1 MTPIRALVII
11 AAALAAP
18 AGMLAQV
25 VRDAPDLDAYRRI
38 REEGLTRSQVMVLA
52 SELVDGIGPRL
63 TGSPNLARAVT
74 WSQAR
79 LQGIGLSDVRTDSW
93 GVFGIG
99 WRQRNAWLRMVEPD
113 TAPFIVHAAP
123 WSPATPGPITG
134 EVVAVR
140 GFTTDAQFEPN
151 RGKLRDKIVL
161 LGRAVGPPDAFPI
174 DKPLSDR
181 LTDAQLAALLAKPE
195 TGARGEPNVEQMFET
210 IEFLERSCRLLA
222 AEGVR
227 AVLIPSG
234 NNARGG
240 VSGGTIYAD
249 NNAICGLRSYE
260 EAHAIPLPFGILSIE
275 HYGRMKRLLDR
286 GVPVRVELNLDTE
299 VTGKV
304 VEGVNVLAD
313 LPGVD
318 PTHRAEIVMAAA
330 HLDSWAA
337 GTGATDDGA
346 GVAIVMEA
354 MRILRAL
361 EVKPRRT
368 IRLALFTGEE
378 QGALGSLQYVNRHV
392 ATLPRATTPAQLR
405 IPEFMRARVGAPVP
419 GPEHARLSAVVNLD
433 AGGGKIR
440 GVSVG
445 SSALVP
451 IFQRWVAPL
460 HDLGMTMVGP
470 REDCGGDCRPFMD
483 AGIPTPSFKQ
493 DPLEYDTRTHHTN
506 MDTYERLVAADL
518 QQAAVVVATM
528 LYNTAMRD
536 EMLPRATTPNR
547 TSDGRRGRSLAASRS
562 QRLEFRRPPI
572 RHWD

>member
-1 MTPIRALVII
+1 MAELEPVRRLLIVAT
-11 AAALAAP
+11 LAAP
-18 AGMLAQV
+18 AAMLAQV
-25 VRDAPDLDAYRRI
+25 ASDAPDLDAYRRI

-52 SELVDGIGPRL
+52 GELVDGIGPRL
-63 TGSPNLARAVT
+63 TGSPNLARAVA
-74 WSQAR
+74 WSQDR
-79 LQGIGLSDVRTDSW
+79 LRRIGLADVRTDSW

-123 WSPATPGPITG
+123 WSPATPGAITG

-140 GFTTDAQFEPN
+140 GFTSDAEFESN

-161 LGRAVGPPDAFPI
+161 LGRAVGPPETFPI

-181 LTDAQLAALLAKPE
+181 LDAAQLAALAKPG
-195 TGARGEPNVEQMFET
+195 TPARDEPNVEQMFEA
-210 IEFLERSCRLLA
+210 IESVERSCRLLA

-240 VSGGTIYAD
+240 ASGGTIYAD
-249 NNAICGLRSYE
+249 SNAICGLRSYE
-260 EAHAIPLPFGILSIE
+260 EAHAIPLPFGILSLE

-286 GVPVRVELNLDTE
+286 GVPVRIELNLDTE
-299 VTGKV
+299 VTGKD
-304 VEGVNVLAD
+304 VEGLNVLAD

-318 PTHRAEIVMAAA
+318 PAHRNEIVMAMA

-346 GVAIVMEA
+346 GVVIVMEA

-361 EVKPRRT
+361 DVKPRRT
-368 IRLALFTGEE
+368 IRIALFTGEE
-378 QGALGSLQYVNRHV
+378 QGALGSLRYVNRHV
-392 ATLPRATTPAQLR
+392 AALRRATTPAQLR
-405 IPEFMRARVGAPVP
+405 VPEFMRARVGAPVP
-419 GPEHARLSAVVNLD
+419 GPEHARLSAIFNLD

-445 SSALVP
+445 SNALVP
-451 IFQRWVAPL
+451 TFQGWVAPL
-460 HDLGMTMVGP
+460 HDLGMTMVSP
-470 REDCGGDCRPFMD
+470 REDCGGDCRPFRD

-528 LYNTAMRD
+528 LYNTAMRSD
-536 EMLPRATTPNR
+536 LLPR
-547 TSDGRRGRSLAASRS
+547 GR
-562 QRLEFRRPPI
+562 
-572 RHWD
+572 

>member
-1 MTPIRALVII
+1 MAGFEPVRRLMIVAT
-11 AAALAAP
+11 LAAS
-18 AGMLAQV
+18 AAMLAQV
-25 VRDAPDLDAYRRI
+25 GSDTPDLDAYRRI
-38 REEGLTRSQVMVLA
+38 RDEGLTRSQVMVLA

-63 TGSPNLARAVT
+63 TGSPNLARALA
-74 WSQAR
+74 WSQDR
-79 LQGIGLSDVRTDSW
+79 LRRIGLANVRTDGW

-99 WRQRNAWLRMVEPD
+99 WRQRNAWFRMVEPD

-123 WSPATPGPITG
+123 WSPATPGAITG

-140 GFTTDAQFEPN
+140 GFTSDAEFEPN

-161 LGRAVGPPDAFPI
+161 LGRAVGLPDAFPI

-181 LTDAQLAALLAKPE
+181 LDAAQLAALAKPA
-195 TGARGEPNVEQMFET
+195 TTARAEPNVEQMFEA
-210 IEFLERSCRLLA
+210 IESVERSCRLLA

-234 NNARGG
+234 NNSRGG

-249 NNAICGLRSYE
+249 SNAICGLRSYE
-260 EAHAIPLPFGILSIE
+260 EAHAIPVPFGILSLE

-299 VTGKV
+299 VTGMD
-304 VEGVNVLAD
+304 VEGLNVLGD

-318 PTHRAEIVMAAA
+318 PAHQNEIVMVMA

-354 MRILRAL
+354 VRILRAL

-368 IRLALFTGEE
+368 IRIALFTGEE
-378 QGALGSLQYVNRHV
+378 QGALGSLSYVNRHV
-392 ATLPRATTPAQLR
+392 AALRRVTTPAQLR
-405 IPEFMRARVGAPVP
+405 IPEFMRALVGAPVP
-419 GPEHARLSAVVNLD
+419 GPDYARLSAIFNLD

-445 SSALVP
+445 SSALP
-451 IFQRWVAPL
+451 IFHRWVGPL
-460 HDLGMTMVGP
+460 HDLGMTMVSP
-470 REDCGGDCRPFMD
+470 REDCGGDCRPFRE

-528 LYNTAMRD
+528 LYNTAMRGAL
-536 EMLPRATTPNR
+536 LPR
-547 TSDGRRGRSLAASRS
+547 GR
-562 QRLEFRRPPI
+562 
-572 RHWD
+572 